1 VASDERVEEDEYV
14 EDALPVSDLDALQV
28 IVKVEDDKLVD
39 EKVSELRE
47 VYVDDDVDVRDD
59 VIEDVATDEMSHAK
73 RDD

>member
-1 VASDERVEEDEYV
+1 MASDERVEEDEYV